1 MVGAEGGRE
10 GMERWVGL
18 EQEVETGVLLGG
30 KMGDCGHYE
39 GFRLHSE
46 GDRKPLRNLKQKSDM
61 RRPHFNRRLT
71 EG

>member
-46 GDRKPLRNLKQKSDM
+46 
-61 RRPHFNRRLT
+61 
-71 EG
+71 